1 MSENPYRAL
10 PSVDRLLARDDVRA
24 AGDAAADL
32 VRQALESA
40 REAIATG
47 REAPSEDEIAEQIA
61 GLAQLVLEP
70 SLRRVINASGVIV
83 HTNLGRAPL
92 SEAAIEAMALVAKGY
107 SNLEFDLG
115 EGERG
120 SRYTHLEP
128 ALRQLTGAEAAIA
141 VNNNASALLLVLS
154 VFAEQR
160 AQDEAPREVI
170 ISRGQAVEIGGGF
183 RIPDV
188 MAQSGVRLVEVGTT
202 NRTYLRDYERAITP
216 QTAAIMR
223 VHTSNFRVV
232 GFTKAPSLQD
242 LGRVAHEHG
251 LALLDD
257 LGSGCL
263 LETAQFG
270 LAAEPTVAQS
280 LAAGAD
286 VCMFSGDKL
295 LGGPQAG
302 IIAGR
307 GDLVEA
313 ARRHP
318 LARAVR
324 LDKTTIAGLHA
335 TLLHYLRGEALTE
348 VPVWRMI
355 AAPVAEIEARAKRW
369 RRSLGS
375 RAKVVEGRSMVGG
388 GSLPEE
394 SLPTK
399 LVSIASK
406 GASKGAWVTDLARRL
421 RAGEPPVVG
430 RIESDALL
438 LDPRTVAAAED
449 DGLVAAVKRALAL
462 REPQGER

>member
-160 AQDEAPREVI
+160 AQDEAPREVGPPRAHPAI
-170 ISRGQAVEIGGGF
+170 A
-183 RIPDV
+183 PP
-188 MAQSGVRLVEVGTT
+188 
-202 NRTYLRDYERAITP
+202 NHRT
-216 QTAAIMR
+216 
-223 VHTSNFRVV
+223 
-232 GFTKAPSLQD
+232 
-242 LGRVAHEHG
+242 
-251 LALLDD
+251 
-257 LGSGCL
+257 
-263 LETAQFG
+263 
-270 LAAEPTVAQS
+270 
-280 LAAGAD
+280 
-286 VCMFSGDKL
+286 
-295 LGGPQAG
+295 
-302 IIAGR
+302 
-307 GDLVEA
+307 
-313 ARRHP
+313 
-318 LARAVR
+318 
-324 LDKTTIAGLHA
+324 
-335 TLLHYLRGEALTE
+335 
-348 VPVWRMI
+348 
-355 AAPVAEIEARAKRW
+355 
-369 RRSLGS
+369 
-375 RAKVVEGRSMVGG
+375 
-388 GSLPEE
+388 
-394 SLPTK
+394 
-399 LVSIASK
+399 
-406 GASKGAWVTDLARRL
+406 
-421 RAGEPPVVG
+421 
-430 RIESDALL
+430 
-438 LDPRTVAAAED
+438 
-449 DGLVAAVKRALAL
+449 
-462 REPQGER
+462 